1 MLSRYLWYHL
11 AMNLFA
17 VTTAVEVSGI
27 NRREFLRRTAIGLGV
42 TALAAVASDQV
53 SSYIIE
59 REREDD
65 SWAGDYAGV

>member
-1 MLSRYLWYHL
+1 MS
-11 AMNLFA
+11 LFA
-17 VTTAVEVSGI
+17 ATTEVEASGM
-27 NRREFLRRTAIGLGV
+27 NRREFLRRTAFGLSV
-42 TALAAVASDQV
+42 TALAALASDQV